1 MKEHFVTEEA
11 ITAFV
16 QYLRQ
21 EEREAA
27 TIEKYSRQVRT
38 FYRWLQGRAVTK
50 ETVLEWKGDLQKEGY
65 APGTVNGKLSAMNS
79 FFNFLRHREWQ
90 TEDFERKAGKDQSGT
105 GVRWR

>member
-79 FFNFLRHREWQ
+79 FFRFVGWEECRVKFLRIQRQ
-90 TEDFERKAGKDQSGT
+90 MFRQQSKEI
-105 GVRWR
+105 

>member
-38 FYRWLQGRAVTK
+38 FYRWLKGRAVTK
-50 ETVLEWKGDLQKEGY
+50 ETGMERGSAKGGVCTGY
-65 APGTVNGKLSAMNS
+65 G
-79 FFNFLRHREWQ
+79 
-90 TEDFERKAGKDQSGT
+90 ER
-105 GVRWR
+105 